1 MVTKARQLAEFIAN
15 ADVDSDEIATGAVT
29 TSKLADTLDFS
40 SKTMVM
46 ADNQLSGDKIHGGT
60 VSAFASTG
68 IDDNASATALTI
80 TSGGGVGIGTDT
92 VADAKLEIS
101 GGGIDIQDSGYPR
114 VRFYVGSTFK
124 GGVEAVQNAGSM
136 ISTSAVNDLAIRSQS
151 NMLFAAGGNT
161 ESMRIDASGY
171 VGIGTTDPQRKLHI
185 VENSMQ
191 LRINRADGADDTWE
205 FYSWNDGLNI
215 YPVDAASTV
224 WFGRDGQN
232 TDVSLYNGRL
242 AVNHAGAL
250 PTGYAIYA
258 NGSIWAKAGAG
269 DSGGL
274 RLHSNSGINVSA
286 NVMSFH
292 TGQASGFSFN
302 GNSDGADG
310 SNPLT
315 VILANGNVGIGKT
328 DPSAK
333 LHTVKATSD
342 TITAATA
349 GVKFDG
355 SGSDGLAFGNIA
367 SAPHSSWIQAGYLA
381 NGHSPAFNSGYP
393 IALNPIGGNVGIG
406 ITNPSEELHIYDA
419 GSDPYVLVDG
429 SGGNRDSGYK
439 INAGNGV
446 KIAARADTAG
456 NMYFADNAIAVTASN
471 GNGQHRSVKI
481 DSEIVLRENSGTNPS
496 QAIIARMLGCRDI
509 AGAGG
514 SAILGGQG
522 DTLSGHALRK
532 NGSTGT
538 NTFFFGPYGTFP
550 AGSFTALFRIKIG
563 LINSGSIGQ
572 IDVVGSGCADA
583 SGPNVTNRS
592 RSVNTSDF
600 INGQYMYFP
609 IDFDR
614 TSSGGGIEFRWLNAN
629 SNADVYLD
637 HILIVPRIT
646 R

>member
-1 MVTKARQLAEFIAN
+1 MATRASRIALAGSNISSTGEVDADLLDNIDSAGFLSLAADGNFFIGTSSDIAPANGTNLYVSDGTISRFGLEKTGSDAR
-15 ADVDSDEIATGAVT
+15 
-29 TSKLADTLDFS
+29 KFS
-40 SKTMVM
+40 I
-46 ADNQLSGDKIHGGT
+46 NNGGT
-60 VSAFASTG
+60 YFSVYDETADAERLRITSTG
-68 IDDNASATALTI
+68 N
-80 TSGGGVGIGTDT
+80 
-92 VADAKLEIS
+92 
-101 GGGIDIQDSGYPR
+101 
-114 VRFYVGSTFK
+114 
-124 GGVEAVQNAGSM
+124 
-136 ISTSAVNDLAIRSQS
+136 
-151 NMLFAAGGNT
+151 
-161 ESMRIDASGY
+161 
-171 VGIGTTDPQRKLHI
+171 VGIGTT
-185 VENSMQ
+185 S
-191 LRINRADGADDTWE
+191 
-205 FYSWNDGLNI
+205 
-215 YPVDAASTV
+215 
-224 WFGRDGQN
+224 
-232 TDVSLYNGRL
+232 
-242 AVNHAGAL
+242 
-250 PTGYAIYA
+250 
-258 NGSIWAKAGAG
+258 
-269 DSGGL
+269 
-274 RLHSNSGINVSA
+274 
-286 NVMSFH
+286 
-292 TGQASGFSFN
+292 
-302 GNSDGADG
+302 
-310 SNPLT
+310 
-315 VILANGNVGIGKT
+315 
-328 DPSAK
+328 PSAK

-381 NGHSPAFNSGYP
+381 NGYSPAFNSGYP
-393 IALNPIGGNVGIG
+393 IVLNPIGGNVGIG

-429 SGGNRDSGYK
+429 SGSNRDSGYK

-446 KIAARADTAG
+446 KIAARADNAG

-471 GNGQHRSVKI
+471 GNGQYRSVKI

-572 IDVVGSGCADA
+572 IDVTGSGTANA
-583 SGPNVTNRS
+583 SGANVTNRS

-609 IDFDR
+609 VDFDR

>member
-1 MVTKARQLAEFIAN
+1 
-15 ADVDSDEIATGAVT
+15 
-29 TSKLADTLDFS
+29 
-40 SKTMVM
+40 
-46 ADNQLSGDKIHGGT
+46 
-60 VSAFASTG
+60 
-68 IDDNASATALTI
+68 
-80 TSGGGVGIGTDT
+80 
-92 VADAKLEIS
+92 
-101 GGGIDIQDSGYPR
+101 
-114 VRFYVGSTFK
+114 
-124 GGVEAVQNAGSM
+124 
-136 ISTSAVNDLAIRSQS
+136 
-151 NMLFAAGGNT
+151 
-161 ESMRIDASGY
+161 
-171 VGIGTTDPQRKLHI
+171 LHI
-185 VENSMQ
+185 VENSTQ
-191 LRINRADGADDTWE
+191 LRINRTDGVDDTWE

-242 AVNHAGAL
+242 AVNHTGAP

-274 RLHSNSGINVSA
+274 RLHMNSGINVSS

-292 TGQASGFSFN
+292 TGQADGFSFN
-302 GNSDGADG
+302 GNSDGADNNNQLVVIKADGKVGIGTTAPLADLHVQGNAVIGNIQTYETTNPANSGATLHVHNTADDGGDADGEVNFGDETQVIISTGAIAGGPQGYQGSLWFGTSDHPAGGNTLNSAGTQWNWKVAGIASKTDQDTASENSAYGNLEFYTKG
-310 SNPLT
+310 SNAST
-315 VILANGNVGIGKT
+315 SASLAMTIDESQNVGIGKT

-342 TITAATA
+342 TITADTA

-355 SGSDGLAFGNIA
+355 SGSDGLAFGNMT

-381 NGHSPAFNSGYP
+381 NGYSPAFNSGYP
-393 IALNPIGGNVGIG
+393 IVLNPIGGNIGIG

-429 SGGNRDSGYK
+429 SGSNRDSGYK

-446 KIAARADTAG
+446 KIAARADAGG
-456 NMYFADNAIAVTASN
+456 NMYFADNAILVGSSN
-471 GNGQHRSVKI
+471 GNGQYRSVKI

-496 QAIIARMLGCRDI
+496 EAIIARMLGCRDI

-572 IDVVGSGCADA
+572 IDVTGSGTANA
-583 SGPNVTNRS
+583 SGANVTNRS

-609 IDFDR
+609 VDFDR